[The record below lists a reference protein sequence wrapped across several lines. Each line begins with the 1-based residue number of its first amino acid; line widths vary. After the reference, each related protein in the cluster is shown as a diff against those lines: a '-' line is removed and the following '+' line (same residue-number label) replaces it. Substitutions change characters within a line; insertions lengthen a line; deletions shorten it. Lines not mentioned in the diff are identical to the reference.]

1 MLIYIIYALELEFIS
16 EVDKVLML
24 WWVGLN
30 SASELI
36 YLTFGTK
43 SPFLVAFLIC
53 YEFSELLGSLGP
65 CSTNFSYDDRFD
77 SSSFSVIYFYFWDS
91 EALSSIELSRL

>member
-16 EVDKVLML
+16 EVDKVFML

-36 YLTFGTK
+36 YLTFGIK
-43 SPFLVAFLIC
+43 SPFLVAF
-53 YEFSELLGSLGP
+53 
-65 CSTNFSYDDRFD
+65 
-77 SSSFSVIYFYFWDS
+77 
-91 EALSSIELSRL
+91 